1 MCSVGQF
8 SHHFFW
14 EAANASEFGMQLCFG
29 VQIGTEGF
37 DLQLFRGAMDRH
49 LGFLHSFV
57 TGDFAKLHI
66 YAIFRDKVS
75 SICL

>member
-1 MCSVGQF
+1 
-8 SHHFFW
+8 
-14 EAANASEFGMQLCFG
+14 MQLCFG

-66 YAIFRDKVS
+66 YLIIIIIFRVLHILIFFVYYLQS
-75 SICL
+75 RPTCNYVTCRI